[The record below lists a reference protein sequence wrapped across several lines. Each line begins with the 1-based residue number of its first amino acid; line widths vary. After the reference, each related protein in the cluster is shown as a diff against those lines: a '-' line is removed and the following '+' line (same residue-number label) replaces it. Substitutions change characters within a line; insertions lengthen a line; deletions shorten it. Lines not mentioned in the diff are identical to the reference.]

1 MGKEVIIKYE
11 TANTTFELIG
21 DASLAYDYITG
32 KIKDP
37 LIVVQTEEV
46 FKDARKGERQSEDK
60 IKKIFGTTDS
70 AKVIDQ
76 ILKKGNVPITTE
88 QRAKLTEEKRK
99 QVINIIA
106 RNSIDPRTNAPTPA
120 LRVENAIQQAKVS
133 IDPFKSANEQVE
145 EVIKKINM
153 ILPIKFATA
162 KIEVTVPPESANRC
176 FNVLKQYGMKS
187 QQWLKDGSMQAVVE
201 FPAGMQ
207 SEFYD
212 KINQRTQGKA
222 VTKILT

>member
-212 KINQRTQGKA
+212 KINQLTQGKA

>member
-145 EVIKKINM
+145 DVIKKISM

-212 KINQRTQGKA
+212 KINQLTQGKA

>member
-21 DASLAYDYITG
+21 DASLAYDYMTG

-145 EVIKKINM
+145 DVIKKISM

-212 KINQRTQGKA
+212 KINQLTQGKA